1 MDSHPLCCLTLG
13 DSGGDPS
20 AITARPPLLTAV
32 IGARLLEQPRRWAR
46 TVVKGLSFS
55 GAPPAEL
62 HIMTAHGCEEGD
74 DGLLHHVV
82 QAVEVT
88 DLVGVGDEGRCGSS
102 KGQRTGGMRWRAEL
116 PSDDISMAQAVLAS
130 EGAVRSGRRWL
141 DRWPGGL
148 GDRWCARV
156 SYPSRAL
163 PPPTAGSSSGLWAVS
178 SLASAGDPRSGGHLW
193 SYAGRSGSAFGGG
206 VTRGTNAASTSS
218 AWV

>member
-1 MDSHPLCCLTLG
+1 
-13 DSGGDPS
+13 
-20 AITARPPLLTAV
+20 
-32 IGARLLEQPRRWAR
+32 
-46 TVVKGLSFS
+46 
-55 GAPPAEL
+55 
-62 HIMTAHGCEEGD
+62 MTAHGCEEGD

-88 DLVGVGDEGRCGSS
+88 DLVGVGDEGRCGGS
-102 KGQRTGGMRWRAEL
+102 KGQRTGGMRWHAEL

-130 EGAVRSGRRWL
+130 EGAVGSGRRWL